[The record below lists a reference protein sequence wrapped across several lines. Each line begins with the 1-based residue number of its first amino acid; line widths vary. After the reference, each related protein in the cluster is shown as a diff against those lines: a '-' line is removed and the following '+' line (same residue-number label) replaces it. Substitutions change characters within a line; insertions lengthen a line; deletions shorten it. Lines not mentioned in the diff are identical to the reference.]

1 MDLTNDSNAVV
12 YRPPPLD
19 FSDLESAI
27 RRGCEEIAR
36 AGDTP
41 VIDASD
47 LGESKTAAICAL
59 MEWKR
64 FAAARRRPLQI
75 RNLPPRLLQ
84 LIAVYQLEIFF

>member
-1 MDLTNDSNAVV
+1 MDLTSDSPPP
-12 YRPPPLD
+12 YRPPPID
-19 FSDLESAI
+19 FADLESAI
-27 RRGCEEIAR
+27 RLGCEEITR

-41 VIDASD
+41 EIDATD

-64 FAAARRRPLQI
+64 FASSRRRPLRI
-75 RNLPPRLLQ
+75 KNIPPRLLQ